1 MPDCSWQLG
10 LGPLAF
16 REELHCLG
24 RPTLLGV
31 SASAEKPRVAAET
44 GGPVRSKDE
53 GLCHKPEQ
61 KVTVRS
67 GV

>member
-16 REELHCLG
+16 KKELHRLG

-31 SASAEKPRVAAET
+31 SASAERPRVAAET
-44 GGPVRSKDE
+44 GALARSRDE
-53 GLCHKPEQ
+53 GPSH
-61 KVTVRS
+61 
-67 GV
+67 